1 MKGTYGEKFSNTSA
15 SQKIVNIT
23 SNVRAWGDD
32 RIYATI
38 SDYEL
43 WEYPIY
49 RKNQKKRG
57 NLIAVVPIST
67 EDTWFSAKE
76 RTAYDY
82 MPTHE
87 SGNILSYSRW
97 GDALVRFRDASGATA
112 VALLDAGNRQASSGT
127 LPGVDLLQMAKA
139 ASKKIRSE
147 VRYTGNTWGVF
158 WKQPRF
164 VLVSAPIAERQTPA
178 GGAAMA
184 VSLEGVYSSLRQTQK
199 VVFIYLVI
207 NGVLLTLI
215 GLFRISQVAVKPIFG
230 LLKRAESYRHDDTTD
245 FIFEQRGENEFNRL
259 SKALNRMLQRI
270 SEDRETLRETVRSLE
285 RSNFDLKK
293 AQNDII
299 QAEKLASVGRLSSGI
314 AHEIGNPIGIVL
326 GYLELLR
333 QPKLSEEERME
344 YIQRAQDEIN
354 RISTILRQL
363 LDFSR
368 SSKEDTRIV
377 SVHSVI
383 TDIMEIVRVQPLMA
397 HIALDLQLK
406 ATGDQVTADPD
417 QLRQVFLNLI
427 INAADAIGAGA
438 AAENGRLTV
447 ASENVHDGPGNKGL
461 GSILK
466 LRFSDNGP
474 GISEEDIANIFD
486 PFFTTKDPGK
496 GTGLGLSVCFMIIEK
511 IGGRIFAESR
521 ENEGTVVTIFLPLA
535 SGESP

>member
-1 MKGTYGEKFSNTSA
+1 MIRFDLRTKIAATLCVLILVAMLLIDFVFTVTLQKELVQKEVSRARSA
-15 SQKIVNIT
+15 LGKMTEIFQ
-23 SNVRAWGDD
+23 
-32 RIYATI
+32 
-38 SDYEL
+38 EL
-43 WEYPIY
+43 P
-49 RKNQKKRG
+49 
-57 NLIAVVPIST
+57 
-67 EDTWFSAKE
+67 
-76 RTAYDY
+76 
-82 MPTHE
+82 
-87 SGNILSYSRW
+87 YSRW
-97 GDALVRFRDASGATA
+97 GEALVRFRDASGATA
-112 VALLDAGNRQASSGT
+112 VALFDVGNRQAASGT

-139 ASKKIRSE
+139 ASKKGHSE

-164 VLVSAPIAERQTPA
+164 VLVSAPIADQQPPA

-199 VVFIYLVI
+199 IVFIYLLI
-207 NGVLLTLI
+207 NGTLLTLI
-215 GLFRISQVAVKPIFG
+215 GLFRISKVAVKPIFG
-230 LLKRAESYRHDDTTD
+230 LLKRAESYRNDESID
-245 FIFEQRGENEFNRL
+245 FLFEQRGENEFNRL
-259 SKALNRMLQRI
+259 SRALNRMLQRI
-270 SEDRETLRETVRSLE
+270 SEDREKLRATVRSLE

-293 AQNDII
+293 AQNDVI

-333 QPKLSEEERME
+333 QPKLSEAEKME
-344 YIQRAQDEIN
+344 YLQRAQDEIN

-397 HIALDLQLK
+397 HVALDLQLE
-406 ATGDQVTADPD
+406 ATGDQVAADPD

-427 INAADAIGAGA
+427 INAADAIGASA

-447 ASENVHDGPGNKGL
+447 ASKNVHDAPGNEGPRP
-461 GSILK
+461 ILK
-466 LRFSDNGP
+466 LTFADNGP
-474 GISEEDIANIFD
+474 GISEEDIGNIFD

-511 IGGRIFAESR
+511 LGGRIFAESR